1 MCNRRAHGDS
11 VHWIVESGN
20 TGLTGE
26 EVGRLWFGWVFAR
39 SRQPAGADP
48 LLTGRAGNAEERACL
63 IHRQGI
69 GFHIYSLY
77 GQFQTS
83 TMQIKKASHERNSPG
98 VMSQMLVISGCDVSW
113 HDA

>member
-26 EVGRLWFGWVFAR
+26 EVRRLRFGRVFAR
-39 SRQPAGADP
+39 CYEPASSNP
-48 LLTGRAGNAEERACL
+48 LLTGRAGDAKERARL

-83 TMQIKKASHERNSPG
+83 TMHIKKASHRVNSPG
-98 VMSQMLVISGCDVSW
+98 EMSGRVFMM
-113 HDA
+113 AA